1 MVAVLLAGGVSPGAA
16 LAFLLTGPATNVV
29 TFGVVSSLHGRKTA
43 VFFCVMMAS
52 LAIAIGFAVNA
63 LFAGGFERVKLVG
76 EGMPPAGLLKWVCL
90 WILGGLFLFS
100 LLRRGPREVVGSV
113 FSVEALSGAEG
124 IQGAE
129 EKDDCCSG
137 GGEEQ
142 EPPEGCCGN

>member
-1 MVAVLLAGGVSPGAA
+1 
-16 LAFLLTGPATNVV
+16 
-29 TFGVVSSLHGRKTA
+29 
-43 VFFCVMMAS
+43 MMAS

-124 IQGAE
+124 GDEE
-129 EKDDCCSG
+129 EKHDCCAG
-137 GGEEQ
+137 GGEPETGKME
-142 EPPEGCCGN
+142 EPGGCCGN